1 MKYVDSK
8 TGRKYG
14 IVPCRS
20 LLETILINI
29 PVIRC
34 LYTKVVRVDIFSWNH
49 LDIPAMGMFEEIRI
63 FRKCR
68 KFSVKFMVPDT
79 FSNLVFFVTCDSSK
93 YRKLFF
99 MKKEPER
106 ILNPN
111 TAYSYEFD
119 LKDNN

>member
-1 MKYVDSK
+1 MKYDDSK

-14 IVPCRS
+14 IIPCRS
-20 LLETILINI
+20 ILETILINI
-29 PVIRC
+29 PAIRC
-34 LYTKVVRVDIFSWNH
+34 LYTKVVRVDIVSRDH
-49 LDIPAMGMFEEIRI
+49 LGIPAIGMFEEIRI

-79 FSNLVFFVTCDSSK
+79 FSNLVFFVTDYSK
-93 YRKLFF
+93 YGKRIFV
-99 MKKEPER
+99 KKEPER
-106 ILNPN
+106 ILNPS